1 MSLLIITGNYNVLT
15 LVTTF
20 LFVIVLSIFFSVHYL
35 VIYYLLQPFNK
46 DMEVKKASYSIVNLI
61 MYIVTYQF
69 FNLVLDSLKL
79 SVFGILFCIVYIGL
93 SLLLVYKVAPRTFK
107 LN

>member
-1 MSLLIITGNYNVLT
+1 
-15 LVTTF
+15 
-20 LFVIVLSIFFSVHYL
+20 
-35 VIYYLLQPFNK
+35 
-46 DMEVKKASYSIVNLI
+46 MEVKKASYSIVNLL

-69 FNLVLDSLKL
+69 IDLVLDSLKL
-79 SVFGILFCIVYIGL
+79 SIIGIIFCSIYIGL